1 MYEAMNDPDAKIKQ
15 SNFFMREKIEFGS
28 MGEILYNNGLKIFVV
43 CVIIIYM
50 YGAMSLKCVS
60 GAESLE

>member
-1 MYEAMNDPDAKIKQ
+1 
-15 SNFFMREKIEFGS
+15 MRDKIEFGV
-28 MGEILYNNGLKIFVV
+28 MAEVLYNNGLKIFVV
-43 CVIIIYM
+43 LVIIIYM

>member
-1 MYEAMNDPDAKIKQ
+1 MYEKMTEPDAKIKH

-28 MGEILYNNGLKIFVV
+28 MALMLYGNGMKIFVV
-43 CVIIIYM
+43 LVIIVYM

-60 GAESLE
+60 GAESFE